1 MNTYT
6 KLWFLEDFILFNN
19 LGKMMMIRM
28 AKVLDMFTINK
39 GQTIN
44 LSKEE
49 KKHVFFLK
57 SGTVKII
64 DTQTSKVKYIV
75 NKGSIFGEL
84 ALFDADAPM
93 QEQVIALDDCILCSM
108 EVDKMLT
115 TMKKYPFLK
124 NNILKAYGN
133 RIKKLE
139 KKIQDL
145 SSENSTTRIYNFL
158 TEHISEFGK
167 QEGSSIISKNLL
179 SHKDIANLTNT
190 SRQTVSNVMSCL
202 RKEGVID
209 YDNQTIS
216 LHKHTLNK
224 QIIN

>member
-1 MNTYT
+1 
-6 KLWFLEDFILFNN
+6 
-19 LGKMMMIRM
+19 MMIRM

-39 GQTIN
+39 GQAIN
-44 LSKEE
+44 LSKQE

-57 SGTVKII
+57 SGTIKII
-64 DTQTSKVKYIV
+64 DAQTERVKYIV

-84 ALFDADAPM
+84 ALFDTNSPI
-93 QEQVIALDDCILCSM
+93 QEQAIALDDCILCSM

-124 NNILKAYGN
+124 NNIIKAYGI

-139 KKIQDL
+139 KQIQDL
-145 SSENSTTRIYNFL
+145 SSESSTTRIYNFL
-158 TEHISEFGK
+158 TEHIAEFGK

-202 RKEGVID
+202 RKEGIID
-209 YDNQTIS
+209 YDNRTIS
-216 LHKHTLNK
+216 LLKKELNK
-224 QIIN
+224 QIIY